1 MMVYVVESQ
10 SIRPITLSEN
20 PLQQMEEVLGGYAT
34 RREIRLYEHLIDSY
48 MHSMEMGEIEKM
60 RIIEDLKPIIE
71 RGDVEMFFNGE
82 GAVMGL
88 PINLYATIL
97 SGESLVNGPAI
108 FVCHGDES
116 E

>member
-10 SIRPITLSEN
+10 SIRPITLAEN
-20 PLQQMEEVLGGYAT
+20 TLQHMEEVLGGFAT
-34 RREIRLYEHLIDSY
+34 RKELTLYEHAIDSY
-48 MHSMEMGEIEKM
+48 MHSMEMGDIEKM
-60 RIIEDLKPIIE
+60 RIIDALKPRIE

-82 GAVMGL
+82 GALMGL

-97 SGESLVNGPAI
+97 NGDSLVNGPAI
-108 FVCHGDES
+108 FFCRFGES

>member
-1 MMVYVVESQ
+1 MVFVVESQ
-10 SIRPITLSEN
+10 SIRTMTLSQN
-20 PLQQMEEVLGGYAT
+20 PLQHMEEVLGGYAT
-34 RREIRLYEHLIDSY
+34 RRELKLYEHSIDSY

-60 RIIEDLKPIIE
+60 RIIDDLKPIIE
-71 RGDVEMFFNGE
+71 GGDVEMFFNGE
-82 GAVMGL
+82 GAIRGL

-108 FVCHGDES
+108 FVCHHGES